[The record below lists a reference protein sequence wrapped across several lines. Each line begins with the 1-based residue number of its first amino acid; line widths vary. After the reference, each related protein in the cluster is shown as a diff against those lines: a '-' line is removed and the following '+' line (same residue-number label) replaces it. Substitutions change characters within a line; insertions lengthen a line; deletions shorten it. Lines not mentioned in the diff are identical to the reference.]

1 MAMKPIDTVAVV
13 RAHSDVGERLQ
24 SPPTKKSSQKSTE
37 TATKVPEQSGHT
49 EKGRGGDSRSSS
61 NRKPSLQN
69 RTIQFEVQSES
80 HDVIIKVLDRET
92 GQLVRQV
99 PPAKLVELAKR
110 MEQMYGRMLLGK
122 K

>member
-1 MAMKPIDTVAVV
+1 MAMKPLDTVTVV
-13 RAHSDVGERLQ
+13 RAHSDMGVRQQ
-24 SPPTKKSSQKSTE
+24 SPPTKKSYQESTD
-37 TATKVPEQSGHT
+37 TASKVPEQSLHT
-49 EKGRGGDSRSSS
+49 EKGRGGEPRSFS

-69 RTIQFEVQSES
+69 LTIRFEVQPES